1 MTPPACVPACPSA
14 SLPPSPPCCV
24 CLCSRAYPARIRYI
38 EGEVGRALR
47 KHSHIVC
54 QADCGVCQTASLVH
68 SRRLSQQQMAA
79 PAAPAAAFNASV
91 GTTSSSQHA
100 LAMAGGL
107 PPVGTA
113 AAASSG
119 SLSSSPGRSELRSP
133 PSSPH
138 YLLPAAGAAERQGG
152 EEWQELEGHWCSIML
167 IGGQQFSSTA
177 TLCMHEYGSW
187 HLLLVDRRGGINS
200 QHMSPLL
207 HLVPGPWPLPPLLQS
222 CPAAAIRPAAAWR
235 GTATWQTA
243 ASSWCSCGNAR
254 RCRWVRCGACRG
266 GACRGGACRGSVCR
280 ARKHSEVFG
289 SSWPLADALM
299 PRSCASSHPPNP
311 SCSTC
316 ASCSTCPATAAPRGS
331 CPM

>member
-1 MTPPACVPACPSA
+1 M
-14 SLPPSPPCCV
+14 

-79 PAAPAAAFNASV
+79 PAAPAAAFNASI

-119 SLSSSPGRSELRSP
+119 SLSSSPGRSQLRSP
-133 PSSPH
+133 PPSPH

-187 HLLLVDRRGGINS
+187 HLVLVDRRGGINS
-200 QHMSPLL
+200 QHMSPLRA
-207 HLVPGPWPLPPLLQS
+207 S
-222 CPAAAIRPAAAWR
+222 RPR
-235 GTATWQTA
+235 
-243 ASSWCSCGNAR
+243 
-254 RCRWVRCGACRG
+254 
-266 GACRGGACRGSVCR
+266 
-280 ARKHSEVFG
+280 
-289 SSWPLADALM
+289 PLAPASPPAVMPCRSDKTRSGMARYGHLADGRLKLVLVQQCSPLQVGAVRRMPVRRMPGRRLPGRRLPGRRMPGQRLQGTEAL
-299 PRSCASSHPPNP
+299 RS
-311 SCSTC
+311 T
-316 ASCSTCPATAAPRGS
+316 RL
-331 CPM
+331 